1 MKIFGILLL
10 LVGLVYGTDNILN
23 LRQGKINGSI
33 ITSRNGRE
41 FSAFQG
47 IPYAKSPIGDLRLQD
62 PVEADSWSDILDATK
77 EKPMC
82 IQKNLF
88 MYGSYNELLGEEDCL
103 YMNVYTPKIG
113 EKAQK
118 DLLPVMVWIPG
129 GGFSSGHGGLSLY
142 GPHYLLD
149 KDVVVASFNYR
160 VGILGFLSTEDD
172 NLPGNYGMKDQVLAL
187 KWVKNNIEKFGGDPN
202 KVTIFGESAG
212 GVSVGLHL
220 LSPLSKGLFHKAI
233 LESGTPLCRWGVSPP
248 GLAKRRAASLS
259 TISGCPEDSKQLA
272 KCLRN
277 MPSELIV
284 NLLYN
289 FFEWKVFPAI
299 TFMPV
304 VENCENKTGFLC
316 RHPLIDFKQESNV
329 PILMGMN
336 SGEGGLFAARV
347 YNKNCE
353 VDLEL
358 KNNFD
363 QYISSLLI
371 YKYTAKMSDLPIISK
386 KIYNRYYTKGNMDN
400 PLDTVKMVS
409 GGIFLQ
415 GIFDM
420 AIKLSSPVHYYVYD
434 HTNKMSFNAFFG
446 PCPTKLGVTHG
457 DEMISLFFT
466 QGQDKLEGED
476 LNVSKLMIE
485 IWTNFATTDKVTID
499 GTDNGKEWPL
509 MDSKSTKYLLISS
522 SKPVISNKPFMK
534 EYEFWNG
541 LPLLSAFKKSV
552 PVLKTEL

>member
-1 MKIFGILLL
+1 MEIFGILML

-23 LRQGKINGSI
+23 LSQGKIKGSI
-33 ITSRNGRE
+33 LNSRNGRE
-41 FSAFQG
+41 FKAFQG
-47 IPYAKSPIGDLRLQD
+47 IPYAKSPTGDLRLQD
-62 PVEADSWSDILDATK
+62 PVEADSWSGILDATK

-88 MYGSYNELLGEEDCL
+88 MYESYDKLLGEEDCL
-103 YMNVYTPKIG
+103 YINVYTPKINP
-113 EKAQK
+113 EH
-118 DLLPVMVWIPG
+118 LLPVMVWIPG

-142 GPHYLLD
+142 GPQYLLD

-160 VGILGFLSTEDD
+160 VGPLGFLSTEDEI
-172 NLPGNYGMKDQVLAL
+172 LPGNYGMKDQVLAL

-248 GLAKRRAASLS
+248 GLAKRRASSFS
-259 TISGCPEDSKQLA
+259 TISGCPEDPKQLA

-277 MPSELIV
+277 MPAELLV
-284 NLLYN
+284 NLHYN

-316 RHPLIDFKQESNV
+316 NYPLINFKQESNV

-347 YNKNCE
+347 YNAECE

-363 QYISSLLI
+363 HYISSLLI
-371 YKYTAKMSDLPIISK
+371 YKYTTKMSDLPLISNQ
-386 KIYNRYYTKGNMDN
+386 IYNRYFAKGNMDD

-420 AIKLSSPVHYYVYD
+420 AIKLSSPVYYYVYN
-434 HTNKMSFNAFFG
+434 HTNKMSFNTYFG
-446 PCPTKLGVTHG
+446 PCRTKLGVTHG
-457 DEMISLFFT
+457 DEMISIFYT
-466 QGQDKLEGED
+466 QGQDELNGED

-485 IWTNFATTDKVTID
+485 IWTNFATTDKVTVD
-499 GTDNGKEWPL
+499 GTDNGNEWPL
-509 MDSKSTKYLLISS
+509 MDSKSMKYLLISS
-522 SKPVISNKPFMK
+522 SKPVISKKPFMK
-534 EYEFWNG
+534 EYEFWNN
-541 LPLLSAFKKSV
+541 LPLLSAFKKSGE
-552 PVLKTEL
+552 VLKTEL